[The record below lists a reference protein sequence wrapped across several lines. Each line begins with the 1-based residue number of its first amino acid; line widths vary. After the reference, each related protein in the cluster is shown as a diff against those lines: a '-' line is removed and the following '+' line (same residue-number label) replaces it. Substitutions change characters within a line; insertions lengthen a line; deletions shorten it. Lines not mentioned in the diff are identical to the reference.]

1 MSSNKNIQVNP
12 ANTLANGKVSFKNG
26 NPVIRFEIG
35 ERDEYLL
42 GHTIR
47 LCGKF
52 CIFADAAE
60 TVPVDGTQCRMPENL
75 GVYSVLDTLS
85 FSTMRTK
92 QNLEYIKNYN
102 RFMASYLQCSVSKE
116 DQITYLNNQA
126 LTMPNFETQRLG
138 VVNNTTGGAGTR
150 NSFCLPLISGVTAG
164 GNPIPLSSDWGIG
177 GLEITL
183 NLAPDSNVL
192 FSASNAT
199 SRITNGFYELSELT
213 LVAETVSP
221 SPDDLIGLRG
231 QSQNTFEFNTITS
244 FYQTINSTNSTV
256 NLNLGQ
262 SHVLSVF
269 GTFVPARYL
278 NNLEQN
284 GQSTLYPL
292 NLATAGT
299 ALNSS
304 SVGKASIEQV
314 IWTRQGERFP
324 KQFNIDTPQRDN
336 ADDEA
341 APPEIARGYIEA
353 VGSFIKGT
361 RSQVSP
367 STNFVTDNAEH
378 AQVALGKFYKM
389 IPDGGMAA
397 GIGVAYDTVSGQGV
411 DFSQVPWGC
420 QIVSKLTTDN
430 PNSLFLFVHSRNTLV
445 SSNGSIQIMT

>member
-1 MSSNKNIQVNP
+1 MSSNKNIQINP

-26 NPVIRFEIG
+26 NPVLRFEIG
-35 ERDEYLL
+35 EREEYLL
-42 GHTIR
+42 GHTLR
-47 LCGKF
+47 LVGKF

-60 TVPVDGTQCRMPENL
+60 TLPTSATNVRMPENL

-102 RFMASYLQCSVSKE
+102 KFMASYLQCSVSKE

-126 LTMPNFETQRLG
+126 LTMPNFETQRLS
-138 VVNNTTGGAGTR
+138 VVNNLSGGAGTR
-150 NSFCLPLISGVTAG
+150 NSFCLPLISGITSG
-164 GNPIPLSSDWGIG
+164 GNPIPLSADWGIG
-177 GLEITL
+177 GMEITI

-192 FSASNAT
+192 FSAGTDT
-199 SRITNGFYELSELT
+199 STFTNGFYELSELS
-213 LVAETVSP
+213 LVGETVSP
-221 SPDDLIGLRG
+221 SPEDLMGLRG

-244 FYQTINSTNSTV
+244 FYQTINSTNSTI

-292 NLATAGT
+292 NLASDTT

-304 SVGKASIEQV
+304 SVGAAYLSQV

-336 ADDEA
+336 ADDES

-353 VGSFIKGT
+353 VGSFINGT

-367 STNFVTDNAEH
+367 NTNFVVENAEP
-378 AQVALGKFYKM
+378 AQLAQGKFYKL

-420 QIVSKLTTDN
+420 QIVSNLTTDN